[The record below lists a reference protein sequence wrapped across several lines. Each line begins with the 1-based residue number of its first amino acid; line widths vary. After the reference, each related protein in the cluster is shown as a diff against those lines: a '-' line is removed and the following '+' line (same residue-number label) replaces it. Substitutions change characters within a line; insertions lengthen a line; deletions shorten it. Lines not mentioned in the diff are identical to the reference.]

1 MTGTV
6 VTGTDGDVSMQK
18 TRLTRLPDGVI
29 TWAEIDLDAIARNVQ
44 AIKAFVGPGAAV
56 IASVKANAYGHGLR
70 PVARVALDAGATW
83 LAVHRIQAAIALR
96 EAGITAPI
104 LLLGHIPPSGIDL
117 ILDHDI
123 TPTLVEA
130 ETARLLSARATHPIH
145 VHVKVDTGM
154 SRYGLEPELI
164 VDFMRELARLPH
176 LVVQGLFSHF
186 ASADE
191 PNLEF
196 ARRQWMR
203 FQDILHAVEDA
214 GFSVPMPHI
223 CNSAGIVSMPEAHLA
238 AVRPGLLIYGM
249 APSSESVPPFPLHR
263 ALTLKST
270 VTKVRNLE
278 PGSTI
283 SYGRTFATD
292 RPMRAAL
299 IPLGYGDGYPRL
311 ASNRGHMLIH
321 GQRAPI
327 RGRICMD
334 QLVVD
339 VTEIPEVSVGDEVV
353 AIGRQGDAEITAED
367 VGAWAETIH
376 YEITTGLLPQVVR
389 IYRHNGG
396 YPAPAEGLEQWAS
409 YLRAV

>member
-1 MTGTV
+1 MTQTIIVGE
-6 VTGTDGDVSMQK
+6 GRDISRPGA
-18 TRLTRLPDGVI
+18 RLPMVPDGVI

-44 AIKAFVGPGAAV
+44 AIKAFVGENTAI

-70 PVARVALDAGATW
+70 PVARTALNAGATW

-123 TPTLVEA
+123 TPTLVEV
-130 ETARLLSARATHPIH
+130 ETARLLSARATRPIH
-145 VHVKVDTGM
+145 VHVKIDTGM
-154 SRYGLEPELI
+154 GRYGLEPEWV
-164 VDFMRELARLPH
+164 VDYIREVARLPH

-196 ARRQWMR
+196 AHRQWVR
-203 FQDILHAVEDA
+203 FQDILHAIEDA
-214 GFSVPMPHI
+214 GFSIPMPHI
-223 CNSAGIVSMPEAHLA
+223 CNSAGLVSMPEAHLA
-238 AVRPGLLIYGM
+238 AVRPGLLMYGM

-270 VTKVRNLE
+270 VTKIRHLE
-278 PGSTI
+278 PGCSI
-283 SYGRTFATD
+283 SYGRTFTTE
-292 RPMRAAL
+292 RHTLTAL

-311 ASNRGHMLIH
+311 ASNRGHLLIR
-321 GQRAPI
+321 GQQAPI

-334 QLVVD
+334 QMVVD
-339 VTEIPEVSVGDEVV
+339 ITDIPDVQVGDEVV
-353 AIGRQGDAEITAED
+353 AIGQQGEAEITAEQ

-389 IYRHNGG
+389 IYRHNGC
-396 YPAPAEGLEQWAS
+396 YPAPGEGLEQWAS